1 MIFTKDS
8 TVSEALG
15 VKPHAKTILEKYIG
29 RPIQDWE
36 IASAARMSLQTVAAY
51 VGMPTATLEAMIKQL
66 NEG

>member
-8 TVSEALG
+8 TVSEVLG
-15 VKPHAKTILEKYIG
+15 VKPHAKTIFEKYIG
-29 RPIQDWE
+29 RPVQDWE
-36 IASAARMSLQTVAAY
+36 IASAAGMSLQTVAAY